1 MLKQRII
8 TAAWLAPLTL
18 IGLFGLQGGA
28 FALFTA
34 LIVVLGAW
42 EWTNLAGVT
51 RQRVRLQLVAALALL
66 MAIMWLSGAV
76 FAVWPLWLA
85 AVGWLVN
92 LYWVVRYPAAGA
104 QWQATG
110 RRLAMGLWVLLPCW
124 VGFNVLRDS
133 GAIWLLFVMLL
144 VWTADIGAYFAGRR
158 WGKRKLA
165 PRVSPGKSWEGVI
178 GGLVATSLLALAF
191 AIWQPLGVAGG
202 LALIIITALVTLISV
217 LGDLLESM
225 LKRYRNIKD
234 SSQLLP
240 GHGGVLDRIDS
251 LTAAIPLFALLYLEV
266 LVARF
271 APMLVQGL
279 PL

>member
-8 TAAWLAPLTL
+8 TAAWLAPLVL
-18 IGLFGLQGGA
+18 AGLFGLDGGA

-34 LIVVLGAW
+34 LMVLLATW
-42 EWTNLAGVT
+42 EWANLAGVT
-51 RQRVRLQLVAALALL
+51 RTGKRLQWVAVMAALMLA
-66 MAIMWLSGAV
+66 MWLTGA
-76 FAVWPLWLA
+76 ATSIWPLWLS

-92 LYWVVRYPAAGA
+92 LYWVTRYPAAGG
-104 QWQATG
+104 QWQATA

-124 VGFNVLRDS
+124 VGFNVLREI
-133 GAIWLLFVMLL
+133 GMAWLLFVLLL
-144 VWTADIGAYFAGRR
+144 VWSADIGAYFAGRS

-165 PRVSPGKSWEGVI
+165 PHVSPGKSWEGV
-178 GGLVATSLLALAF
+178 F
-191 AIWQPLGVAGG
+191 GG
-202 LALIIITALVTLISV
+202 LAATAILAILFALWFPLSLTGGIALVLVTAVVTLASV

-225 LKRYRNIKD
+225 LKRHRNIKD

-251 LTAAIPLFALLYLEV
+251 LTAAVPLFALFYVEV
-266 LVARF
+266 LVQVSAQV
-271 APMLVQGL
+271 P

>member
-18 IGLFGLQGGA
+18 IGLFGLHGGA
-28 FALFTA
+28 FALFAA
-34 LIVVLGAW
+34 LIVLLGAW

-51 RQRVRLQLVAALALL
+51 QQRSRLQWVAVLALL
-66 MAIMWLSGAV
+66 MLVMWLSGAA

-85 AVGWLVN
+85 AAGWLLN
-92 LYWVVRYPAAGA
+92 LYWVIRYPEAGQ
-104 QWQATG
+104 QWQSTS
-110 RRLAMGLWVLLPCW
+110 RRLLMGLWVLLPCW

-133 GAIWLLFVMLL
+133 GAVWLLFVLLL
-144 VWTADIGAYFAGRR
+144 VWGADIGAYFAGRR

-178 GGLVATSLLALAF
+178 GGLVVTVLLAVVFAF
-191 AIWQPLGVAGG
+191 WQPLGVAGG
-202 LALIIITALVTLISV
+202 ATLIAITALVTFVSV

-251 LTAAIPLFALLYLEV
+251 LTAAIPIFALLYLQLLQV
-266 LVARF
+266 
-271 APMLVQGL
+271 
-279 PL
+279 PLL

>member
-34 LIVVLGAW
+34 LIVLLGAW
-42 EWTNLAGVT
+42 EWANLAGVT
-51 RQRVRLQLVAALALL
+51 RHRSRLQYVATLVLL
-66 MAIMWLSGAV
+66 MVFMWVSGAA
-76 FAVWPLWLA
+76 FAVWPLWIGA
-85 AVGWLVN
+85 IGWLLN
-92 LYWVVRYPAAGA
+92 LFWVTRYPEAGE
-104 QWQATG
+104 QWQARS
-110 RRLAMGLWVLLPCW
+110 RRLLMGVWVLLPCW

-133 GAIWLLFVMLL
+133 GAVWLLFVLLL
-144 VWTADIGAYFAGRR
+144 VWSADIGAYFAGRQ

-165 PRVSPGKSWEGVI
+165 PKVSPGKSWEGVA
-178 GGLVATSLLALAF
+178 GGLVATSLLAIGFAF
-191 AIWQPLGVAGG
+191 WQALGLVGG
-202 LALIIITALVTLISV
+202 LALLIITALVTLISV

-225 LKRYRNIKD
+225 LKRHRNIKD

-251 LTAAIPLFALLYLEV
+251 LTAAIPIFALLYLQV
-266 LVARF
+266 LQLQVSA
-271 APMLVQGL
+271 L
-279 PL
+279 

>member
-8 TAAWLAPLTL
+8 TAAWLAPLVL
-18 IGLFGLQGGA
+18 VGLFGLDGGA

-34 LIVVLGAW
+34 LMVLLATW

-51 RQRVRLQLVAALALL
+51 RTVRRAQLVAVMAALMLAMWLTGTA
-66 MAIMWLSGAV
+66 MAI
-76 FAVWPLWLA
+76 WPLWLA
-85 AVGWLVN
+85 AAGWLVN
-92 LYWVVRYPAAGA
+92 LYWVTRYPAAGE
-104 QWQATG
+104 QWQATT

-124 VGFNVLRDS
+124 VGFNVLRDI
-133 GAIWLLFVMLL
+133 GMAWLLFVLLL
-144 VWTADIGAYFAGRR
+144 VWSADIGAYFVGRL

-165 PRVSPGKSWEGVI
+165 PHVSPGKSWEGV
-178 GGLVATSLLALAF
+178 F
-191 AIWQPLGVAGG
+191 GG
-202 LALIIITALVTLISV
+202 LAATAILAILFALWLPLDLVGGITLILVTAVVTLASV

-240 GHGGVLDRIDS
+240 GHGGVMDRIDS
-251 LTAAIPLFALLYLEV
+251 LTAAIPLFALFYVEV
-266 LVARF
+266 LVEVF
-271 APMLVQGL
+271 AKVP